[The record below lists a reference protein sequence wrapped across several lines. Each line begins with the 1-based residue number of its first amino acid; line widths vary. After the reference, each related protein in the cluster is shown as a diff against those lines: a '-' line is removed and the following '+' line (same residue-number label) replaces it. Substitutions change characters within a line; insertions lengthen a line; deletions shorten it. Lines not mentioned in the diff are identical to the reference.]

1 MRQGYDQRCIR
12 AAKDQGLDPVC
23 EVLRETGIA
32 HTIEQTGGFC
42 MAVRV
47 AVPGSEAWYGIT
59 AGDRR
64 GYLVCRYADADD
76 TDGKIVARAAKL
88 SKLAWIL
95 AGQQK

>member
-1 MRQGYDQRCIR
+1 MKGYEHRCRR
-12 AAKDQGLDPVC
+12 AARDQGLDPVC
-23 EVLRETGIA
+23 EVLKETGID
-32 HTIEQTGGFC
+32 HVVDQTGGFC
-42 MAVRV
+42 MVVRV
-47 AVPGSEAWYGIT
+47 PVPDGTAWYGIT
-59 AGDRR
+59 AGDRH